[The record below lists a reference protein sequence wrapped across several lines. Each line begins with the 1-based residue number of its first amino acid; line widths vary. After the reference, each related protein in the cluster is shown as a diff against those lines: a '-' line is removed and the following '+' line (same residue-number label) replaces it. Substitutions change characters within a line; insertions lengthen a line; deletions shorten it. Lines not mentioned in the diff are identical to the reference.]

1 MSAFDQIMEQF
12 SNALPQWQAIGID
25 LAKQLFVILVVIQ
38 IAWSAVLWMLNRN
51 NPSDLLVEFVKKML
65 IILFF
70 WAVLIN
76 YDVWIPAIIESL
88 KQVAERMT
96 GIGTV
101 SPADVMSRGVDLS
114 TRIMTAAKHQGFIQH
129 IFGSILASVVG
140 GVVFFIFVR
149 IGIEMFLIIVG
160 GQIILAGGV
169 ILLGFA
175 GTKWSMQFTERYLSA
190 VVSIG
195 IKMLFITLIA
205 GIGESLAPGWSDIL
219 KNVPSDQIMEAYMA
233 VLAASLVYFYLA
245 LRIPEMASNLL
256 TGSFNL
262 NFSPGLG
269 SAVLGT
275 AVGGMYALSAGSA
288 VAGKAIKGAI
298 GAGSALT
305 QAAKV
310 GMTTANLSGATGVQ
324 HAGQATMNTLK
335 TLAGGTGQHIKES
348 VGSAISKTSGG
359 KIANQIKTISAA
371 EGKNGKGGA

>member
-65 IILFF
+65 VILFF

-76 YDVWIPAIIESL
+76 YDVWIPAIIDSL

-160 GQIILAGGV
+160 GQTILAGGV

-219 KNVPSDQIMEAYMA
+219 KNVPNDQIMEAYMA